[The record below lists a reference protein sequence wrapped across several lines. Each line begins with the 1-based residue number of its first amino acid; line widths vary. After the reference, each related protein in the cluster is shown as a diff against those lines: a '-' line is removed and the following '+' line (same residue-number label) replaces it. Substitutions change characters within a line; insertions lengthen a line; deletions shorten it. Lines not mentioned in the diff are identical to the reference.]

1 MEAVE
6 SAGHL
11 FLGGGE
17 VVGPLGFALDV
28 DQDRIAHEFDDGFG
42 DESFPVTIPRLVG
55 LLQGGAIPISG
66 AIG

>member
-1 MEAVE
+1 METVE

-11 FLGGGE
+11 SLGGGE
-17 VVGPLGFALDV
+17 VVGPFRLPCDIY
-28 DQDRIAHEFDDGFG
+28 QNPRTHEFDDGFG